1 MVPDLIGVI
10 GTKREFFLKYSVLL
24 YVGVI
29 VREIRRNSNI
39 AAQSKFSDLDGKV
52 AKCRQK
58 NVESK
63 MSTKKRRK
71 AKRRQE
77 KMSI

>member
-29 VREIRRNSNI
+29 AREIRQNSNI
-39 AAQSKFSDLDGKV
+39 AAQSKFSDLDE
-52 AKCRQK
+52 
-58 NVESK
+58 N
-63 MSTKKRRK
+63 
-71 AKRRQE
+71 
-77 KMSI
+77 IPIL